1 MQVERRNAKVS
12 RIAQM
17 EALSPPVDAVEALRR
32 NIVEIYFPGG
42 STQDLAE
49 VVASQKAKALAGD
62 QKAAD
67 SYQKNALAIWRGVEA
82 RREKPGPAPV
92 PNLHEWRINLAHVI
106 ASDGPLTDVELLHRT
121 GGRLMYTDV
130 LAALNHDWFE
140 RAAGKYGITA
150 DARKNCPG
158 LSR

>member
-17 EALSPPVDAVEALRR
+17 EALAPPVDPLEALRR
-32 NIVEIYFPGG
+32 NFVEALFPGG
-42 STQDLAE
+42 DVTDVAEAMRLQREKARSGDTKATEFVVRTGLALVKGAE
-49 VVASQKAKALAGD
+49 RA
-62 QKAAD
+62 
-67 SYQKNALAIWRGVEA
+67 
-82 RREKPGPAPV
+82 KPGPAPV
-92 PNLHEWRINLAHVI
+92 PDLHEWRINLAHVI
-106 ASDGPLTDVELLHRT
+106 ASEGPLTDVELLYRT

-140 RAAGKYGITA
+140 RTAGKYGITP